1 MVNELRK
8 WREEC
13 IAVNLSHFTWLAVS
27 DSVYASVTDT
37 GSAQGPL
44 AVSGCASVLLAVS
57 GCAYGPLAV
66 GLRLCS
72 CPNGSLQLCS
82 WPTDSRSQAVLLST
96 GRHRFFFWPTG
107 GLRLYSCPTGGLGL
121 CSWPTGSL
129 PSVCHC
135 LCSSSSSV
143 LVTDSAPKPSFLSC
157 TYFLAV
163 CGCFSTFSGRT
174 SCQLSVNSSML
185 IIKYFNTV
193 LHVTESC
200 QKKI

>member
-1 MVNELRK
+1 MYSCQSQSLH
-8 WREEC
+8 
-13 IAVNLSHFTWLAVS
+13 L
-27 DSVYASVTDT
+27 T
-37 GSAQGPL
+37 GSLRQCLCFSDRHRFSSRPTG
-44 AVSGCASVLLAVS
+44 S
-57 GCAYGPLAV
+57 
-66 GLRLCS
+66 LRLCFRLTS
-72 CPNGSLQLCS
+72 SLGLCL
-82 WPTDSRSQAVLLST
+82 WPTGSRSQAVLLST

-129 PSVCHC
+129 GLCSWPNGSLPSVCHC

-143 LVTDSAPKPSFLSC
+143 LVTDSAPKPIFLSC

-163 CGCFSTFSGRT
+163 CGRFSTFSART

-193 LHVTESC
+193 LHATESC
-200 QKKI
+200 QKNI